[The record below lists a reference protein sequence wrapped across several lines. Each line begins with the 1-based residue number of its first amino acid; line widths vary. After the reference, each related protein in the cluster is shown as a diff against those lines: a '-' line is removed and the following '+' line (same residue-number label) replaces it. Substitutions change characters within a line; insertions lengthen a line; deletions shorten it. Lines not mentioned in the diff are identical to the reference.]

1 MPSKLRNPIT
11 ISGST
16 GVTISNVGSFDGLEQ
31 FSTDIDVGNDI
42 SPTGSV
48 TFAQVTASM
57 NLGGVSYSDGGIVNG
72 TVNIAGATKVTSNFF
87 VTGSVTS
94 SGLSYG
100 SLTADSQTGGTTYL
114 SGSNIFGDDITDKQ
128 YYSGS
133 VSMTGSFSLNGY
145 EVDEITNDTELTDQS
160 STGLATESGSR
171 LYANANVGT
180 ESGRE
185 NYMRKNFS
193 KSASSISNNT
203 ASFTA
208 VTASAPSGITATS
221 ENDFIFFINGSVMEH
236 DAITIQQS
244 GDNFLVIVDS
254 DSIGYDLE
262 QTDSIRAWGRF
273 DA

>member
-42 SPTGSV
+42 SLTGSV

-57 NLGGVSYSDGGIVNG
+57 NLGGASYSDGGIVNG
-72 TVNIAGATKVTSNFF
+72 AINIVGATKVTSNLFI
-87 VTGSVTS
+87 TGSVTS
-94 SGLSYG
+94 SGLNYG
-100 SLTADSQTGGTTYL
+100 SLTADSETGGTTHL
-114 SGSNIFGDDITDKQ
+114 SGSNIFGDDLTDKQ
-128 YYSGS
+128 YFSGS
-133 VSMTGSFSLNGY
+133 VSVSSSFSLNKY
-145 EVDEITNDTELTDQS
+145 EVDEISNDVLLSDS
-160 STGLATESGSR
+160 STTALATESGSR
-171 LYANANVGT
+171 LYAQANVGT
-180 ESGRE
+180 ESGKE
-185 NYMRKNFS
+185 DYMRKNFS
-193 KSASSISNNT
+193 KAASSISNNT
-203 ASFTA
+203 ASFSA
-208 VTASAPSGITATS
+208 VTASAPSGLTATS

-244 GDNFLVIVDS
+244 GDNLLVIVNS
-254 DSIGYDLE
+254 DSIGYNLE